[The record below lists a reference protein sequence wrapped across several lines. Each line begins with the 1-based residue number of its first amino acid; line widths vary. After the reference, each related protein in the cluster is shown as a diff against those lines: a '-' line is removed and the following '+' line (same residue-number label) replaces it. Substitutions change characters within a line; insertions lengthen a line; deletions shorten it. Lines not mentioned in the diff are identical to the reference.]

1 LRKLRLKGLGCAGA
15 GESDIAVIVHRRDRE
30 VTSKQL
36 DALQIFGNKIDIEP
50 DAKATPL
57 CSSSVPQNVG
67 AIIF

>member
-1 LRKLRLKGLGCAGA
+1 MAA
-15 GESDIAVIVHRRDRE
+15 IIHRRDRE
-30 VTSKQL
+30 VTSKQP
-36 DALQIFGNKIDIEP
+36 DGLQIFGNKTDIEP